1 MTQVSFIKAVLG
13 WRSEKIEKIEK
24 LSMIM
29 NSQLFIIAAAVLT
42 YQSQIK
48 SRIGSWTTICIGEGF
63 SLISAILL
71 LLSIDNKS
79 HSLASTRH
87 LASSLLELAI
97 VIAVIVEDPSNEA
110 TTIAGILL
118 LSSASEY
125 ASLVLSSVF
134 IVFGIVVAATH
145 NYTSEEKVAISISI
159 VNIAC
164 TVMFRTVTLYMKISK
179 ESQSA
184 LGRRAST
191 IGGKQIAKRESTI
204 EKKHSQLSMGGK
216 LVKVHPSL
224 SIKSK
229 ASQEDQEIPEGRLNI
244 I

>member
-1 MTQVSFIKAVLG
+1 MTQASFIKAVLG
-13 WRSEKIEKIEK
+13 WRSEKLEKIEK
-24 LSMIM
+24 LSMIV

-42 YQSQIK
+42 YQSQIQ
-48 SRIGSWTTICIGEGF
+48 SRIGSWTTICIAEGF

-97 VIAVIVEDPSNEA
+97 VIAIIVEDPSHEA
-110 TTIAGILL
+110 ATIAGTLL

-134 IVFGIVVAATH
+134 FVFGIVVAATH
-145 NYTSEEKVAISISI
+145 NYTSEEKAAIGISIA
-159 VNIAC
+159 NIAC
-164 TVMFRTVTLYMKISK
+164 TVIFRTLTLYIKMSK

-184 LGRRAST
+184 IGRRASR
-191 IGGKQIAKRESTI
+191 IGGKQPAKRESTI
-204 EKKHSQLSMGGK
+204 RRDQSQLSMGGK
-216 LVKVHPSL
+216 LVKIHPSL

-229 ASQEDQEIPEGRLNI
+229 VSQEDQEIPEGRVNI
-244 I
+244 K